1 MSSIH
6 FDVDAVY
13 CISLDTREDRR
24 QLFRESIGEVI
35 DNPVNFHIVQK
46 HHDPKQGC
54 YESHQQLARLALD
67 QGLERILVFED
78 DVKLRIPRSS
88 GHPFHEHLTTD
99 STLIRPPIPRASGH

>member
-35 DNPVNFHIVQK
+35 DNPVNFHVVQK

-78 DVKLRIPRSS
+78 DVKP
-88 GHPFHEHLTTD
+88 
-99 STLIRPPIPRASGH
+99 